1 MISRD
6 KDTKVFFFHYFH
18 RMNRLWMKR
27 WFRAW
32 SAEFGKKARHPLAA
46 ALQRK
51 YPRLFRFVLLRF
63 DPYHFRGLPLSMLV
77 LGVGLNALILSSLA
91 EEIRELSWWR
101 RVDDQLALFFFNFR
115 DPDTAGWIYR
125 FTRIGSSPTVLSLIG
140 FLTFIAVWR
149 RRFHAWIS
157 IVACLLLS
165 AATAGAGKVYYKF
178 PRPKGLAWYEE
189 ISYSFPSGHATVAM
203 AYYGILF
210 YLLLMMCR
218 SHFQR
223 MAVAVTGVGFILF
236 MGFSRIYLGVHYF
249 SDVIGGFAIG
259 LVWLLFSIALL
270 GWLDF
275 RKDHRV

>member
-1 MISRD
+1 
-6 KDTKVFFFHYFH
+6 
-18 RMNRLWMKR
+18 
-27 WFRAW
+27 
-32 SAEFGKKARHPLAA
+32 
-46 ALQRK
+46 
-51 YPRLFRFVLLRF
+51 
-63 DPYHFRGLPLSMLV
+63 
-77 LGVGLNALILSSLA
+77 
-91 EEIRELSWWR
+91 
-101 RVDDQLALFFFNFR
+101 
-115 DPDTAGWIYR
+115 
-125 FTRIGSSPTVLSLIG
+125 
-140 FLTFIAVWR
+140 
-149 RRFHAWIS
+149 
-157 IVACLLLS
+157 VACLLLS

-223 MAVAVTGVGFILF
+223 VAVAVTGVGFILF

-275 RKDHRV
+275 RKDHRA